1 MLSGDKKNTAE
12 YVASLVGIDKDKVRI
27 TKFRYFTTSRAPLLF
42 IVFFFTIFLHFKPV
56 IFHTNRCSRDCF
68 YGITRSKLYWKN
80 KASVRQCFKS
90 S

>member
-42 IVFFFTIFLHFKPV
+42 IVFFFYNFFAL
-56 IFHTNRCSRDCF
+56 
-68 YGITRSKLYWKN
+68 
-80 KASVRQCFKS
+80 
-90 S
+90 